1 MVQESTM
8 SSRTAVE
15 EWVIGAC
22 QQLGLPIETRDDDL
36 FDTGAISL
44 TVMRLI
50 DRVEKEFGPDA
61 LSPEEVVERSS
72 VHGIA
77 AAIVDNIQDSALA
90 AVEESGRKTPWRS
103 VRTTD

>member
-1 MVQESTM
+1 M

-22 QQLGLPIETRDDDL
+22 QQLGLPIETTDDDF
-36 FDTGAISL
+36 FDAGATSL

-61 LSPEEVVERSS
+61 LSPEEVIEHGS

-77 AAIVDNIQDSALA
+77 AAIVDNTPNSALA
-90 AVEESGRKTPWRS
+90 AAEE
-103 VRTTD
+103 